1 MLKPKVRLILDT
13 TDERKREMLRWPQ
26 RMAIIIGVA
35 RGIQFLHT
43 GVAPGIFG
51 NNVKIENVLL
61 DDTLTAK
68 LSDYKIPLPSK
79 VRAEGLRFEI
89 LHI

>member
-1 MLKPKVRLILDT
+1 LILDT